1 MIFTYHIYPQFF
13 CILTCIFSTL
23 VIAVTL
29 TVVTTHVIIGTI
41 DVDTIVGTIVTGTA
55 DETAVVAA
63 DFGHV
68 TLTDAVVTT
77 IEEAVM
83 ITDDEITMT
92 TIHVITIQDHVI
104 MTEEIMIDDQMMKIL
119 RRKGIIYFIDDVINI
134 RCYVIYYP
142 IKRPIQDG
150 EIWIRIDEMTAQ
162 LVTTEAEKEVHVMDD
177 ITMDH
182 VTATGTDMMTD
193 PVTVDVMDPTA
204 IDVDLTVVRRAVMT
218 HLKPLR
224 RTKHGVSFS
233 HVTNVLRKNCSPV
246 PCPESISTS
255 TMIFQFLQV
264 VKMFQNLSKIFSLV
278 VWDQLLPK
286 MSNWQIIPSQPQS
299 KNGLSQLS
307 TRVGIS
313 CHVPKPVPVKLL
325 PSLCPCSGK
334 NDL

>member
-134 RCYVIYYP
+134 RDDVI
-142 IKRPIQDG
+142 
-150 EIWIRIDEMTAQ
+150 
-162 LVTTEAEKEVHVMDD
+162 VM
-177 ITMDH
+177 
-182 VTATGTDMMTD
+182 
-193 PVTVDVMDPTA
+193 
-204 IDVDLTVVRRAVMT
+204 
-218 HLKPLR
+218 
-224 RTKHGVSFS
+224 
-233 HVTNVLRKNCSPV
+233 
-246 PCPESISTS
+246 
-255 TMIFQFLQV
+255 
-264 VKMFQNLSKIFSLV
+264 
-278 VWDQLLPK
+278 
-286 MSNWQIIPSQPQS
+286 
-299 KNGLSQLS
+299 
-307 TRVGIS
+307 
-313 CHVPKPVPVKLL
+313 
-325 PSLCPCSGK
+325 
-334 NDL
+334 